1 MHFAPSNIP
10 LEPSATTL
18 PPRMYGALIL
28 LLRAYDYALEFGCP
42 AWDFAVE
49 IQDLLD
55 TGLTNTDLRWLVCQR
70 HLHHAAESAA
80 PGEDH
85 HRVFGV
91 PGGLT
96 FTQSTCFIL
105 TASGAAAAR
114 RAGTLQASLGRD
126 PGGHPAPGNGDDC
139 AGGVP
144 HWDSERKELRWW
156 GQLVKRFTQPAPN
169 QEAVLAAFEE
179 EGWPPR
185 IDNPLHPRLDGD
197 LVQRLHD
204 TIIRLNRHQ
213 ERQLLRFRA
222 DGSGQG
228 VRWEAAG

>member
-1 MHFAPSNIP
+1 MHSAQSNIP
-10 LEPSATTL
+10 LDRSATTL

-28 LLRAYDYALEFGCP
+28 LLRAYEYALELGYP

-55 TGLTNTDLRWLVCQR
+55 SGLTNTDLRWLVCQR
-70 HLHHAAESAA
+70 HLLHAPESPT

-85 HRVFGV
+85 RVFEL
-91 PGGLT
+91 PGRLT
-96 FTQSTCFIL
+96 FTRSTCFIL
-105 TASGAAAAR
+105 TEGGAAVAR
-114 RAGTLQASLGRD
+114 QVGALQAPPDREAA
-126 PGGHPAPGNGDDC
+126 GHAAPGSREGC
-139 AGGVP
+139 ARGVP
-144 HWDSERKELRWW
+144 HWDSERKELRWR

-179 EGWPPR
+179 EAWPPR
-185 IDNPLHPRLDGD
+185 IDNPLRPHPDED

-204 TIIRLNRHQ
+204 TIVRLNRHQ
-213 ERQLLRFRA
+213 ERRLLRFRA

-228 VRWEAAG
+228 IRWEAAG